1 MSSSCMATS
10 RVETRFI
17 APATILR
24 KMSQVTWMPEVV
36 EEAGGGRL
44 EEDVV
49 QSHPTP
55 SVRIITDKK
64 QRSNLILMKIL
75 SSRLHL

>member
-1 MSSSCMATS
+1 
-10 RVETRFI
+10 
-17 APATILR
+17 
-24 KMSQVTWMPEVV
+24 MPEVV